1 MEISYIY
8 SRDNTGVR
16 EFDNLALLECAH
28 EICEAGGES
37 PHCGFAILREDGR
50 IRIIDESESGYDEVV
65 LETDGFEANLRKLK
79 KFSSEVL
86 QPATW
91 RVVACVQETEG
102 LFDFLDPAC
111 NAVVSPTAD
120 DRYLQEQVRA
130 LVSSVV
136 EFIEASDRCFGIPLV
151 HHAWAWGYDE
161 VRVNYS
167 DAHLE
172 ININLVDRVMR
183 DVEHNS
189 IILTHESID
198 NKQKKEV

>member
-37 PHCGFAILREDGR
+37 PHCGFAILR
-50 IRIIDESESGYDEVV
+50 
-65 LETDGFEANLRKLK
+65 
-79 KFSSEVL
+79 
-86 QPATW
+86 
-91 RVVACVQETEG
+91 
-102 LFDFLDPAC
+102 
-111 NAVVSPTAD
+111 
-120 DRYLQEQVRA
+120 
-130 LVSSVV
+130 SVV